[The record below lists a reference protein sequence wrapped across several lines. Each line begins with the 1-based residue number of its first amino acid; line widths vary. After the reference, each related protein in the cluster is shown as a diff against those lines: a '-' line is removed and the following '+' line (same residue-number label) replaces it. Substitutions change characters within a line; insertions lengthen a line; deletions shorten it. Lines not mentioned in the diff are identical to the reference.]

1 MPWRRPETGDPMLQ
15 NAIDLTRTLVEMPSI
30 STDSNMNVIW
40 FLHDKLTKLGA
51 RCDLSHD
58 ATGGKANLWAT
69 IGPDIDGGVVL
80 SGHTDVVPVEGQEWT
95 NDPFQMVEADGN
107 LYGRGTCDMKGFI
120 ACALAVAPEFAKAD
134 LKRPLHFA
142 FTYDEETGCLGA
154 KVMLAALKES
164 GRRPAVCIIGEPTG
178 MKVIEGHKG
187 CCENTTTF
195 WGLEGHGSMPSA
207 GVNAVEYA
215 AQYIG
220 ELMRIGEDLKPRA
233 PDHSRFD
240 PPWTTINIGAISGGV
255 AHNVIPNVCRLD
267 WEFRPINRDDKA
279 FVRDRIATFTD
290 RVLLPQMQATFAEA
304 AIDIEFVGDVD
315 GLEPMENSEAV
326 ALAQELTGGNSVELV
341 PFGTEAGLFQELGI
355 STVVCGPGYIAQA
368 HKPDEF
374 VAVAQIE
381 ACLAML
387 MRLLPKLAR

>member
-1 MPWRRPETGDPMLQ
+1 MLQ
-15 NAIDLTRTLVEMPSI
+15 KAIDLTKALVDMPSV
-30 STDSNMNVIW
+30 STDSNMAVIR
-40 FLHDKLTKLGA
+40 FLEHYLQGLGA
-51 RCDLSHD
+51 QVVLTHD

-69 IGPDIDGGVVL
+69 IGPDVDGGVVL
-80 SGHTDVVPVEGQEWT
+80 SGHTDVVPVEGQEWSG
-95 NDPFQMVEADGN
+95 DPFEMREENGL

-120 ACALAVAPEFAKAD
+120 ACALAVAPAFARAE

-154 KVMLAALKES
+154 KVMLAALKAS

-215 AQYIG
+215 ARYIG
-220 ELMRIGEDLKPRA
+220 ELLTIAEDLKPRA
-233 PDHSRFD
+233 PAHSRFD

-267 WEFRPINRDDKA
+267 WEFRPINRDDKS
-279 FVRDRIATFTD
+279 FVLERIETFSQQ
-290 RVLLPQMQATFAEA
+290 VLLPEMQAVYPEA
-304 AIDIEFVGDVD
+304 LIELDFVGDVD
-315 GLEPMENSEAV
+315 GLEPMPDSEAV

-355 STVVCGPGYIAQA
+355 STVVCGPGHIAQA

-374 VAVAQIE
+374 VAVSEIE
-381 ACLAML
+381 ACLNML